1 MSDEPILLGI
11 SSCLTGLEVRF
22 DGGHK
27 RETFLMGTVSRFV
40 TFVTVC
46 AEMDV
51 GMGVPRE
58 AIRLVRREDGVHLEG
73 NRTGRDWTEAME
85 RYCRAKVQE
94 LREMGICGFV
104 LKKGSPTCGMERVR
118 LYSPE
123 GMPEKSGVGP
133 FAKALLEG
141 IPDLPVEEEGR
152 LCDPPLR
159 ENFFVRLFAYRRLQK
174 LFRPGWSR
182 GDLVAF
188 HTAEKMLL
196 QAHHEPTFRALGRLV
211 AEASKWEPAE
221 LELQYR
227 ATFMEALRR
236 RATRGRHANVLQHM
250 LGHFREGLD
259 GSVRQDLNQ
268 EIANYRAGLVP
279 LVVPITL
286 VAHYARM
293 LDVPYL
299 LGQTY
304 LQPHPRELMLRNHG

>member
-1 MSDEPILLGI
+1 
-11 SSCLTGLEVRF
+11 
-22 DGGHK
+22 
-27 RETFLMGTVSRFV
+27 
-40 TFVTVC
+40 
-46 AEMDV
+46 MD
-51 GMGVPRE
+51 
-58 AIRLVRREDGVHLEG
+58 
-73 NRTGRDWTEAME
+73 
-85 RYCRAKVQE
+85 RYARAKVQE
-94 LREMGICGFV
+94 LRDMGICGFV
-104 LKKGSPTCGMERVR
+104 LKRGSPTCGMERVR

-133 FAKALLEG
+133 FARALLEG

-159 ENFFVRLFAYRRLQK
+159 ENFFVRVFAFRRLQK

-182 GDLVAF
+182 GDLVRF

-196 QAHHEPTFRALGRLV
+196 QAHHEPTYRDLGRLV
-211 AEASKWEPAE
+211 AAASQMEPAE
-221 LELQYR
+221 LERQYR
-227 ATFMEALRR
+227 AGLMATLRR
-236 RATRGRHANVLQHM
+236 KATRGRHANVMLHM

-259 GSVRQDLNQ
+259 GRVRQDLSQ

-286 VAHYARM
+286 LAHHARV
-293 LDVPYL
+293 LEVPYL

>member
-1 MSDEPILLGI
+1 
-11 SSCLTGLEVRF
+11 
-22 DGGHK
+22 
-27 RETFLMGTVSRFV
+27 
-40 TFVTVC
+40 
-46 AEMDV
+46 
-51 GMGVPRE
+51 
-58 AIRLVRREDGVHLEG
+58 
-73 NRTGRDWTEAME
+73 
-85 RYCRAKVQE
+85 
-94 LREMGICGFV
+94 
-104 LKKGSPTCGMERVR
+104 
-118 LYSPE
+118 
-123 GMPEKSGVGP
+123 
-133 FAKALLEG
+133 
-141 IPDLPVEEEGR
+141 VEEEGR